1 MSCFHTFDMSKYFAL
16 GIATLFLIGCG
27 DEGPTHVELTWDPGG
42 GELSVFPDDAFTV
55 EDSASRTGLRPSIDP
70 LDFEILAT
78 APETFQEIFR
88 DLSTLDGFGLTA
100 GIFFRFDAALDPT
113 SVESG
118 ESTAALT
125 APVVVMVETSAGPT
139 PWPYEARLT
148 DEDMTL
154 IVEPMIPFPPK
165 TRVYVAVTTR
175 LSSVSGLPLAPSPAM
190 AAALA
195 GDSIDDAT
203 ARVATRIADSATA
216 FVAAGGAASID
227 ELAGVSVFTTQSIYE
242 DAIAIADHIATRDI
256 SPNAITCT
264 TEELWIAC
272 EGTFDAIDYRGADGF
287 IEDVTEVDAT
297 TTYEVPFTAWLPL
310 VSPGPYG
317 GDAFPTLIY
326 GHGLG
331 GGRDQGERLA
341 EFAAPRGMA
350 TVAIDALMHGDHPT
364 AESNAPL
371 TRILDFFGIS
381 TQDLSFRP
389 LLMREHFRGSTYDK
403 VQLVRMLQQGVD
415 VDGDQEVDL
424 DPARVSYLGV
434 SLGGI
439 MGPEMLALTPS
450 VDAAV
455 LVVPGGRV
463 SSIVSDAE
471 QFGIIIEL
479 MKPDDTTDG
488 DVDRFFPVLQTMLER
503 GDAAV
508 WAPYLLGEDLP
519 TSMPGSTPHILMGM
533 VLDDDT
539 VPNTTNRALARAL
552 NIPLVPPMRQEVGII
567 DTTAAA
573 PVSAN
578 LGDGRTAGLLQFDV
592 VEDGDGGTKPATHS
606 NVGDSDVGA
615 EAWFHFLDSYL
626 TQGTP
631 EIIDPYEQLGIE

>member
-1 MSCFHTFDMSKYFAL
+1 MQREIAL
-16 GIATLFLIGCG
+16 CIAAAWAIGCG
-27 DEGPTHVELTWDPGG
+27 DGAPTQVELAWNPGG
-42 GELSVFPDDAFTV
+42 GQLSVFPDDALTV
-55 EDSASRTGLRPSIDP
+55 ADTTSRTGLRPAIEP
-70 LDFEILAT
+70 LDFELLAD

-88 DLSTLDGFGLTA
+88 DLATLDGFGLTA
-100 GIFFRFDAALDPT
+100 GITLRFDAALDPT
-113 SVESG
+113 SVDSG
-118 ESTAALT
+118 ELTANLA
-125 APVVVMVETSAGPT
+125 APVVIMVETATGAT
-139 PWPYEARLT
+139 PWPYEAELT

-154 IVEPMIPFPPK
+154 ILEPMIPLPPK

-175 LSSVSGLPLAPSPAM
+175 LRSASGLSLAPSPAM
-190 AAALA
+190 KAALA
-195 GDSIDDAT
+195 GDAVDAAT
-203 ARVATRIADSATA
+203 GRVAERIAGSATA
-216 FVAAGGAASID
+216 FIAAGGASSIE
-227 ELAGVSVFTTQSIYE
+227 ELAGVVVFTTQSVYE
-242 DAIAIADHIATRDI
+242 DAGAIADLFAARDI
-256 SPNAITCT
+256 RPTAIECV

-272 EGTFDAIDYRGADGF
+272 EGSFLAVDYRGADGF
-287 IEDVTEVDAT
+287 IEDVGSVDAD
-297 TTYEVPFTAWLPL
+297 TTYEIPFTVWLPL
-310 VSPGPYG
+310 VAPGPYG

-331 GGRDQGERLA
+331 GGRDQGARLA

-350 TVAIDALMHGDHPT
+350 TIAIDALKHGDHPT

-381 TQDLSFRP
+381 TQDLSFKP
-389 LLMREHFRGSTYDK
+389 LLMREHFRGSSYDK
-403 VQLVRMLQQGVD
+403 LQLVRMLELGVD
-415 VDGDQEVDL
+415 VDGDQQVDL

-439 MGPEMLALTPS
+439 MGPELLALAPS
-450 VDAAV
+450 IGAAV

-479 MKPDDTTDG
+479 MRPDDSTDG

-508 WAPYLLGEDLP
+508 WAPYLLGDERP
-519 TSMPGSTPHILMGM
+519 SSMPVSAPHLLMGM

-539 VPNTTNRALARAL
+539 VPNTANRALARAL
-552 NIPLVPPMRQEVGII
+552 NIPLVPPLRQEVGLI
-567 DTTAAA
+567 TTTGAA
-573 PVSAN
+573 PIAAN
-578 LGDGRTAGLLQFDV
+578 LADGRTAGLLQFDR
-592 VEDGDGGTKPATHS
+592 VEDDGGGTRPATHS

-626 TQGTP
+626 TTGTP
-631 EIIDPYEQLGIE
+631 EIIDPYEQLGIP

>member
-1 MSCFHTFDMSKYFAL
+1 MSKLIAL
-16 GIATLFLIGCG
+16 GIATIFFVGCG
-27 DEGPTHVELTWDPGG
+27 EGGPTHVELTWNPGG
-42 GELSVFPDDAFTV
+42 GDLSVFPDDALTV
-55 EDSASRTGLRPSIDP
+55 ADAASRTGLRPSIDP
-70 LDFEILAT
+70 LEFEVLST
-78 APETFQEIFR
+78 APETFQDIFR

-100 GIFFRFDAALDPT
+100 GIFLRFDAELDPA
-113 SVESG
+113 SVQSG
-118 ESTAALT
+118 EATADLG
-125 APVVVMVETSAGPT
+125 APVVIMVETASGPT

-154 IVEPMIPFPPK
+154 IVEPMIPFPPG

-175 LSSVSGLPLAPSPAM
+175 LRSAGGLPLAPSAAM
-190 AAALA
+190 EAAL
-195 GDSIDDAT
+195 GGEGVDDVT
-203 ARVATRIADSATA
+203 SRVAARIADSAAA
-216 FVAAGGAASID
+216 FVDAGGAVSID
-227 ELAGVSVFTTQSIYE
+227 ELAGVIVFTTQSVYE
-242 DAIAIADHIATRDI
+242 DAVAIAADIAARDI
-256 SPNAITCT
+256 VPNAIECT

-272 EGTFDAIDYRGADGF
+272 EGSFDAVDYRGADLF
-287 IEDVTEVDAT
+287 IEDVTDVDT
-297 TTYEVPFTAWLPL
+297 STTYEVPFTAWLPL
-310 VSPGPYG
+310 TSPGPYG

-350 TVAIDALMHGDHPT
+350 TIAIDALMHGEHPT
-364 AESNAPL
+364 AESRAPL

-381 TQDLSFRP
+381 TQDLSFKP

-403 VQLVRMLQQGVD
+403 VQLARMLARGVD
-415 VDGDQEVDL
+415 LDGDQQVDL
-424 DPARVSYLGV
+424 DPARISYLGV

-439 MGPEMLALTPS
+439 MGPEMLALTPEI
-450 VDAAV
+450 DAAV

-508 WAPYLLGEDLP
+508 WAPYLLGDDLP
-519 TSMPGSTPHILMGM
+519 SSMPGSAPHILMGM

-567 DTTAAA
+567 ETTAAA

-592 VEDGDGGTKPATHS
+592 VEDGSGGTEPATHS

-615 EAWFHFLDSYL
+615 EAWFHFLDSHL
-626 TQGTP
+626 TTGTP
-631 EIIDPYEQLGIE
+631 EIIDPYEALGIE